1 MIRINL
7 LTVERERSKKK
18 SVAAVGG
25 GSVGGGGFSFGV
37 PQRLTIACTLIL
49 ALTGAY
55 IGWRYLSLTRESNRV
70 DDDIAHAQEETGRLH
85 SIILQV
91 QQFEQ
96 RKAQLSQRVTLI
108 EQLRKGQTGPVHML
122 DQISRSL
129 PPMLWLTE
137 LKQGPGGEVV
147 VDGKCTTLT
156 SLSDF
161 VANLE
166 ATGYFKRSVEI
177 LSSQTEALATPPG
190 ELIKFSIKAI
200 FQQPSDA
207 PAVPAAVAAVRQAGA
222 SR

>member
-1 MIRINL
+1 
-7 LTVERERSKKK
+7 
-18 SVAAVGG
+18 A
-25 GSVGGGGFSFGV
+25 
-37 PQRLTIACTLIL
+37 QRLALAASLIL
-49 ALTGAY
+49 VLTGAY
-55 IGWRYLSLTRESNRV
+55 IAWRYLSLTNLSNRI
-70 DDDIAHAQEETGRLH
+70 DEEIGQAQTEAGRLH
-85 SIILQV
+85 GIMVQV

-137 LKQGPGGEVV
+137 LKQGASGEVV
-147 VDGKCTTLT
+147 VDGRCTTLT

-166 ATGYFKRSVEI
+166 ATGYFKKSIEI
-177 LSSQTEALATPPG
+177 VSSQTEAMQGPPPV

-200 FQQPSDA
+200 FQP
-207 PAVPAAVAAVRQAGA
+207 
-222 SR
+222 

>member
-18 SVAAVGG
+18 TLGGAVGG
-25 GSVGGGGFSFGV
+25 GGVSFGV
-37 PQRLTIACTLIL
+37 PQRLTIVCTMIL
-49 ALTGAY
+49 VATGLY

-70 DDDIAHAQEETGRLH
+70 DEDVARAQEETGRLH
-85 SIILQV
+85 AIILQV

-137 LKQGPGGEVV
+137 LKQGGGGEVV
-147 VDGKCTTLT
+147 VEGKCTTLT

-166 ATGYFKRSVEI
+166 ATGYFKRSIEI
-177 LSSQTEALATPPG
+177 VSSQTEAMATPPG
-190 ELIKFSIKAI
+190 ELIKFAIKAM
-200 FQQPSDA
+200 FQQPSDG
-207 PAVPAAVAAVRQAGA
+207 PAVPSAVAAVRQATA
-222 SR
+222 AR